1 MVWRS
6 VDMEIWDTL
15 EERDVQT
22 TNDCFIG
29 MADFKSEGI
38 KMKILGELEE

>member
-1 MVWRS
+1 MVWRN
-6 VDMEIWDTL
+6 VEMEVWDTL

-29 MADFKSEGI
+29 MADLKSDGI
-38 KMKILGELEE
+38 KVRILGEVEK